1 MKVIFLDRPLL
12 TPIGNDGEWEW
23 GADFRY
29 TVDNRVYL
37 IRAGRTTDLDSVPRL
52 PLIYWIAKNRARIAA
67 GIHDDLYMRQEGKD
81 YADDA
86 FWAAML
92 TEGVR
97 QPYRGM
103 IYGAVKA
110 FGQSSYDKYGVQST

>member
-1 MKVIFLDRPLL
+1 MKVVFLDRPLL
-12 TPIGNDGEWEW
+12 IPVGTDGEWEW

-29 TVDNRVYL
+29 TVDGKLYL

-52 PLIYWIAKNRARIAA
+52 PIIYWLAKNRARVSS

-86 FWAAML
+86 YWAAML

-103 IYGAVKA
+103 IYAGVRIGGHSA
-110 FGQSSYDKYGVQST
+110 YEKYGGGAP